1 MDLLLLEYFLR
12 TMEFGSINRAAADL
26 NISQPAMS
34 RHIALL
40 EREMGG
46 KLFTRTRNGVT
57 LTSAGQLLADRA
69 RPLLRHYV
77 MVKEQVG
84 EKVAGQLAIAVPQV
98 LQNVVTSP
106 FAVSLARQ
114 HPNVALRVYD
124 GVSNV
129 LRDYLSAGV
138 VDLCI
143 MPFEHSPNSHY
154 TRRSLLREPLV
165 VIGNPSSRLDAAGP
179 LPLTA
184 LNGVKLIMPGRANAL
199 RQQVEHALTRKDM
212 QFRLAVE
219 ADTLELCLE
228 FARQGIGLTITP
240 ASALQVR
247 AFDESLTWAPI
258 KGLFVTWA
266 LYENEAR
273 SHSEAVHVGRQLL
286 VDTVVQR
293 LTASPWFGAELLDG

>member
-1 MDLLLLEYFLR
+1 MDLTLLEYFLR
-12 TMEFGSINRAAADL
+12 TAELGSINRAAADL

-34 RHIALL
+34 RYIALL
-40 EREMGG
+40 EQEMGG

-57 LTSAGQLLADRA
+57 LTGAGLLLSERA
-69 RPLLRHYV
+69 RPLLRHYT

-84 EKVAGQLAIAVPQV
+84 EKVAGQLAIGVPQV

-106 FAVSLARQ
+106 FAVALARE
-114 HPNVALRVYD
+114 HPNVALRIYD

-129 LRDYLSAGV
+129 LRDYLSAGML
-138 VDLCI
+138 DLCI
-143 MPFEHSPNSHY
+143 MPFEHTSGSGY
-154 TRRSLLREPLV
+154 TRQALLREPLV
-165 VIGNPSSRLDAAGP
+165 AIGNAASRLNSSLP
-179 LPLTA
+179 LSLTA
-184 LNGVKLIMPGRANAL
+184 LNGVKLVMPGRANVL
-199 RQQVEHALTRKDM
+199 RRQVEHALTRKEM

-219 ADTLELCLE
+219 TDTLELCLE

-247 AFDESLTWAPI
+247 TFDESMVWAPI

-286 VDTVVQR
+286 LDAVANSLKV
-293 LTASPWFGAELLDG
+293 SPWFGAELIDV

>member
-12 TMEFGSINRAAADL
+12 TSELGSINRAAADL
-26 NISQPAMS
+26 NVSQPAMS
-34 RHIALL
+34 RHIAML
-40 EREMGG
+40 EQEMGG

-69 RPLLRHYV
+69 RPLLRHYL

-84 EKVAGQLAIAVPQV
+84 EKVAGQLAIGVPQV

-106 FAVSLARQ
+106 FVISLARE
-114 HPNVALRVYD
+114 HPNVALRIYD

-129 LRDYLSAGV
+129 LRDYLSAGAL
-138 VDLCI
+138 DLCI
-143 MPFEHSPNSHY
+143 MPFEHTPNSSY
-154 TRRSLLREPLV
+154 TRRALVREPLV
-165 VIGNPSSRLDAAGP
+165 AIGNASSRLSSSQP
-179 LPLTA
+179 LALTA
-184 LNGVKLIMPGRANAL
+184 LNGVKLIMPGRANVL

-219 ADTLELCLE
+219 TDTLELCLE

-247 AFDESLTWAPI
+247 TFDESMTWAPI

-273 SHSEAVHVGRQLL
+273 SHSEAVHVGRQMLINTITNSL
-286 VDTVVQR
+286 NE
-293 LTASPWFGAELLDG
+293 SPWFGAELVDM